1 MISYEEASRRWGI
14 EKLNTYPALLKK
26 VDKDSVTV
34 DFEMDP
40 GYNCCGGSDP
50 DCYCSFAESPQM
62 TAKISYRGL
71 GKTRGPKPSITI
83 TYIDF
88 AETLREMFEL
98 GSEA

>member
-1 MISYEEASRRWGI
+1 MISYEEAARRWGI
-14 EKLNTYPALLKK
+14 EKLKAYEGIRPILDET
-26 VDKDSVTV
+26 SVTV

-50 DCYCSFAESPQM
+50 DCYCSFAESPQL
-62 TAKISYRGL
+62 TAVVSYRAL

-88 AETLREMFEL
+88 AATLREMFEL
-98 GSEA
+98 GAEE